1 MPSKGNRQL
10 MLKTPELLDGFQTGF
25 LKTVLGER
33 PVECIISLWT
43 FTSVDGEDDVS
54 GISTF

>member
-1 MPSKGNRQL
+1 

-33 PVECIISLWT
+33 TVECIISLWT
-43 FTSVDGEDDVS
+43 FTSVDGEDNVC